1 MTKDVR
7 ATVGAPIDLLHMLG
21 EAPEGPWAVF
31 SLPDGDGTHM
41 VSVIVP
47 RSLWMKLTRLDPFS
61 SEIAIMERIGI
72 RAIERRRQAGPL
84 LGPVLVEL
92 ADVED
97 QAPGLPWYQVLRT
110 CGQCGQMVPA
120 GEVLEGLGNA
130 LPPNS
135 RGEIELKVLCPTCQ
149 VQTPHCLTPWEL
161 LE

>member
-1 MTKDVR
+1 MTKDEE
-7 ATVGAPIDLLHMLG
+7 TVAAQIELLHMLG
-21 EAPEGPWAVF
+21 ETPEGPWAIF
-31 SLPDGDGTHM
+31 SLPDDDGTHM

-47 RSLWMKLTRLDPFS
+47 RSLWMKLTRVDPFS
-61 SEIAIMERIGI
+61 SEIAIMERIGV
-72 RAIERRRQAGPL
+72 RAIKRRRREGTL

-92 ADVED
+92 IDVEG
-97 QAPGLPWYQVLRT
+97 QVARTPWYQVLRI

-120 GEVLEGLGNA
+120 GEVLEGLSNA

-149 VQTPHCLTPWEL
+149 VQTPHRLTPWEL